1 MSDESGP
8 LTRKWLKCLG
18 FKVQVNLRVCIVLY
32 VTHWA
37 TGDRTKMQLGNRTIG
52 GHENSDLASPHSKVR
67 EASARRLRL
76 NCIGLSYVTGCDV
89 RAVKRNA

>member
-1 MSDESGP
+1 MVEMS
-8 LTRKWLKCLG
+8 R
-18 FKVQVNLRVCIVLY
+18 VQVNLR
-32 VTHWA
+32 WA

-52 GHENSDLASPHSKVR
+52 DHKNSDLASPHSKVK

-89 RAVKRNA
+89 RMQMGLSSGKRNA